1 MQSVQQSDWVDVLFL
16 TIGLGVYLSNQTF
29 AFILKTLPDP
39 QHCLDSGT
47 LVKSLIEVSV
57 VYFCLL
63 SL

>member
-1 MQSVQQSDWVDVLFL
+1 VLFL